1 MTIWDDSALDQQ
13 YNVRALVPECA
24 HMLQRWAKNSEAE
37 REQQDC
43 FLDISYGPGVNET
56 LDIFPCESNQAPV
69 LIFIHGGY
77 WRSLDKADHSFIAP
91 AFTQQGVC
99 VVVPNYALCPAA
111 TLPEI
116 VLQLVQSVAWVYH
129 NIHLYGGDRN
139 RITVAGHSAG
149 GHLAAMMLSCLWP
162 TFDPDLPV
170 DVVKNALAISGL
182 YELDSVM
189 HSPYLQETL
198 HLNSAQVALASPA
211 WMPAPVTGW
220 LASVVG
226 GDETP
231 AFHRHNWMI
240 QQAWGEQAVPICES
254 LSGLNHFSVLESLA
268 LPGQR
273 LHQLALDMLLK

>member
-1 MTIWDDSALDQQ
+1 
-13 YNVRALVPECA
+13 
-24 HMLQRWAKNSEAE
+24 MLQRWSKNSEIE

-56 LDIFPCESNQAPV
+56 LDIFPCEANQAPV

-116 VLQLVQSVAWVYH
+116 ILQLVQSVAWVYH

-162 TFDPDLPV
+162 NFDPDLPV

-189 HSPYLQETL
+189 HAPYLQETL
-198 HLNSAQVALASPA
+198 HLTSAQVALASPA

>member
-1 MTIWDDSALDQQ
+1 MTTRDPATLDQM
-13 YNVRALVPECA
+13 YNVRALVPGCA
-24 HMLQRWAKNSEAE
+24 DMLQRWAKNSEAE

-43 FLDISYGPGVNET
+43 FLDISYGAGVNES
-56 LDIFPCESNQAPV
+56 LDIFPCEDNQAPV
-69 LIFIHGGY
+69 LVFIHGGY
-77 WRSLDKADHSFIAP
+77 WRALDKADHSFIAP
-91 AFTQQGVC
+91 AFTQQGAC

-116 VLQLVQSVAWVYH
+116 VLQLVQAVAWVYQH
-129 NIHLYGGDRN
+129 IEQYGGDRS

-162 TFDPDLPV
+162 QFDPDLPV
-170 DVVKNALAISGL
+170 NVVKNALAISGL

-198 HLNSAQVALASPA
+198 HLTDAQVRRTSPA
-211 WMPAPVTGW
+211 WLPAPQTGW

-226 GDETP
+226 GDETVE
-231 AFHRHNWMI
+231 FLRHNQLI
-240 QQAWGEQAVPICES
+240 QEAWGKQTVPICES
-254 LSGLNHFSVLESLA
+254 VPGLNHFSVLESLA

-273 LHQLALDMLLK
+273 LHQIALEMLLK

>member
-1 MTIWDDSALDQQ
+1 MTTWDASALDQQ
-13 YNVRALVPECA
+13 YNVRALVSECA
-24 HMLQRWAKNSEAE
+24 NTLQRWAKNSETE

-56 LDIFPCESNQAPV
+56 LDVFPCESNQAPV

-129 NIHLYGGDRN
+129 NIYLYGGDRN

-198 HLNSAQVALASPA
+198 HLTNAQAALASPA

-226 GDETP
+226 GDETL
-231 AFHRHNWMI
+231 AFHRHNSMI
-240 QQAWGEQAVPICES
+240 QQAWGKQAVPICES
-254 LSGLNHFSVLESLA
+254 LPGLNHFSVLESLA

>member
-1 MTIWDDSALDQQ
+1 MTIWDASALDQQ

-24 HMLQRWAKNSEAE
+24 NMLQRWAKNSEIE

-43 FLDISYGPGVNET
+43 FLDISYGTGVNET
-56 LDIFPCESNQAPV
+56 VDVFPSESNQAPV

-91 AFTQQGVC
+91 AFIQQGVC

-129 NIHLYGGDRN
+129 NIHQYGGDRH

-149 GHLAAMMLSCLWP
+149 GHLAAMMLSCQWP
-162 TFDPDLPV
+162 KFDPDLPV

-198 HLNSAQVALASPA
+198 HLTSAQVALASPA
-211 WMPAPVTGW
+211 WLPAPVTGW

-226 GDETP
+226 GDETA
-231 AFHRHNWMI
+231 AFHRHNAMI
-240 QQAWGEQAVPICES
+240 LQAWGEQAVPVCES
-254 LSGLNHFSVLESLA
+254 LPGLNHFSVLESLA

-273 LHQLALDMLLK
+273 LHQLALDLLLN

>member
-1 MTIWDDSALDQQ
+1 MTTRDPTTLDQM

-24 HMLQRWAKNSEAE
+24 DILQRWAQNSEAE

-43 FLDISYGPGVNET
+43 FLDVSYGAGVNES
-56 LDIFPCESNQAPV
+56 LDIFPCEGSQAPV

-91 AFTQQGVC
+91 AFTQQGAC

-111 TLPEI
+111 TVPDI
-116 VLQLVQSVAWVYH
+116 VLQLVKAVAWVFHY
-129 NIHLYGGDRN
+129 IDQYGGDPA
-139 RITVAGHSAG
+139 RITVVGHSAG

-162 TFDPDLPV
+162 KFGTDLPR

-182 YELDSVM
+182 YELDTVM
-189 HSPYLQETL
+189 RTPYLQETL
-198 HLNSAQVALASPA
+198 HLTREQVMRVSPA
-211 WMPAPVTGW
+211 WMPAPQTGW

-226 GDETP
+226 GDET
-231 AFHRHNWMI
+231 AEFLRHNQLI
-240 QQAWGEQAVPICES
+240 QQAWGQQAVPLCER
-254 LSGLNHFSVLESLA
+254 LPGLNHFSVLDSLA

-273 LHQLALDMLLK
+273 LHQIALEMLRT

>member
-1 MTIWDDSALDQQ
+1 MTTRDPTTLDQM

-24 HMLQRWAKNSEAE
+24 DILQRWAQNSEAE

-43 FLDISYGPGVNET
+43 FLDVSYGAGVNES
-56 LDIFPCESNQAPV
+56 LDIFPCEGSQAPV

-91 AFTQQGVC
+91 AFTQQGAC

-111 TLPEI
+111 TVPDI
-116 VLQLVQSVAWVYH
+116 VLQLVKAVAWVFHY
-129 NIHLYGGDRN
+129 IDQYGGDPA
-139 RITVAGHSAG
+139 RITVVGHSAG

-162 TFDPDLPV
+162 KFGTDLPR

-182 YELDSVM
+182 YELDTVM
-189 HSPYLQETL
+189 RTPYLQETL
-198 HLNSAQVALASPA
+198 HLTKEQVMRVSPA
-211 WMPAPVTGW
+211 WMPAPQTGW

-226 GDETP
+226 GAET
-231 AFHRHNWMI
+231 AEFLRHNQLI
-240 QQAWGEQAVPICES
+240 QQAWGQQAVPLCER
-254 LSGLNHFSVLESLA
+254 LPGLNHFSVLDSLA

-273 LHQLALDMLLK
+273 LHQIALEMLRT

>member
-1 MTIWDDSALDQQ
+1 MTTWDASALDQQ

-24 HMLQRWAKNSEAE
+24 STLQRWAKNSESE

-56 LDIFPCESNQAPV
+56 LDVFPCESNQAPV

-111 TLPEI
+111 TLPQI

-162 TFDPDLPV
+162 AFDPDLPV

-198 HLNSAQVALASPA
+198 HLTSAQVARTSPA

-231 AFHRHNWMI
+231 AFHRHSALI
-240 QQAWGEQAVPICES
+240 RQAWGGQAVPICES
-254 LSGLNHFSVLESLA
+254 LPSLNHFSVLESLA